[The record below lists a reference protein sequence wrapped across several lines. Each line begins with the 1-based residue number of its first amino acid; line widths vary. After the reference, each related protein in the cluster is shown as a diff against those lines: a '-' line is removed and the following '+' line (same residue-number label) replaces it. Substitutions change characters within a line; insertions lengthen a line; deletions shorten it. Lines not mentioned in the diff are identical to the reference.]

1 MEGKARPLL
10 DYLKKKESEAV
21 VLAKLIYRMDD
32 RDKFMTGLLKLIYII
47 FITFYLIKTYLY

>member
-21 VLAKLIYRMDD
+21 ALAKLIHRMDD
-32 RDKFMTGLLKLIYII
+32 RDKFMTGILNY
-47 FITFYLIKTYLY
+47 TYNFTL